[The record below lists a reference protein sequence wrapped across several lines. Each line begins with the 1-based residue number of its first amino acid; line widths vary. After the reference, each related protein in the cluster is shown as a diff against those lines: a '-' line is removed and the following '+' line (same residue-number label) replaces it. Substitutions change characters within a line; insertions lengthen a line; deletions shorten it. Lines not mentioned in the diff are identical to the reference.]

1 MHTPSIYYLI
11 CILLICLLKDS
22 YEDDNFD
29 IKFVT
34 NAESVG
40 WIYYQLDL
48 KVSDLPRLTDKGIN
62 MAKKYIKSRVKKG
75 IEDMFKVPKEEGA
88 CSSEEKLIHA
98 KESALVN
105 MQRDPNNKGFSRETV
120 YMYLSHY
127 VDIPADSLGGAC
139 NDNDEG
145 PYYANWI
152 TNDDRDAYE
161 SFIRVIN
168 GVKAVEE
175 FMNLLDIAKDMK
187 GKLEDYQ
194 NEIIENGFSKFVR
207 NKIEKFLKDNLR
219 DFGSNLIDGKS
230 PGEYFEEKFNEI
242 AEHFNFI
249 DEDTPEDEIIS
260 KINEKLGKD
269 FVDSES
275 LDAVKDAFAVAFETA
290 IGSVTPITA
299 AITIAKLPLLFLTTL
314 APKAAVAGML
324 YNLSGRL
331 AGRVERVIFE
341 DDDW

>member
-1 MHTPSIYYLI
+1 M
-11 CILLICLLKDS
+11 
-22 YEDDNFD
+22 
-29 IKFVT
+29 
-34 NAESVG
+34 
-40 WIYYQLDL
+40 
-48 KVSDLPRLTDKGIN
+48 VS
-62 MAKKYIKSRVKKG
+62 
-75 IEDMFKVPKEEGA
+75 
-88 CSSEEKLIHA
+88 
-98 KESALVN
+98 
-105 MQRDPNNKGFSRETV
+105 
-120 YMYLSHY
+120 
-127 VDIPADSLGGAC
+127 
-139 NDNDEG
+139 
-145 PYYANWI
+145 
-152 TNDDRDAYE
+152 
-161 SFIRVIN
+161 
-168 GVKAVEE
+168 EE

-314 APKAAVAGML
+314 GPKAAVAGML